1 MDRDFSCKNTGV
13 GCHFLL
19 QGIFPTQGSSCISYL
34 GRWILYHWATRE
46 AHTLDMTQQKKNVTS
61 VIFLCKSYNPC
72 LIIGE
77 TETNYNW
84 GAFDRIDLI
93 RRADSFEKT
102 LMLGKT
108 EGRRRRGRQRMTWLD
123 GITDSMDMGLGTPG
137 VGDGQGGLACC
148 SSWGRRE
155 LDTTEQLNWA
165 ELNWTEL
172 FTVVQVIKNN
182 GSLGDY
188 HRRHDRYRQCVILDG
203 ILEPKMN
210 VR

>member
-1 MDRDFSCKNTGV
+1 MQEYWSR
-13 GCHFLL
+13 LP
-19 QGIFPTQGSSCISYL
+19 FPTPGDLPNPGIKLHLLPWQVDSLPLSHQGSPYT
-34 GRWILYHWATRE
+34 WHDA
-46 AHTLDMTQQKKNVTS
+46 AKKKVTS
-61 VIFLCKSYNPC
+61 VIFLFKSYNPC

-108 EGRRRRGRQRMTWLD
+108 EGRRRERQRMRWLD
-123 GITDSMDMGLGTPG
+123 GITDSIAMGLGTPG
-137 VGDGQGGLACC
+137 VGDGQGGLVCC
-148 SSWGRRE
+148 GSWGRRE

-188 HRRHDRYRQCVILDG
+188 HRRHDRYRQCIILDG

-210 VR
+210 IR